1 MWIPKTKQVFMQEVK
16 IEYSSLFF
24 IFLKK
29 ISEKENCW
37 SILVWETK
45 NGSMTS
51 LSEWWKHV
59 EQAHVENLILVFW
72 GKEN

>member
-29 ISEKENCW
+29 IIEKENCW

>member
-1 MWIPKTKQVFMQEVK
+1 MWIAKTKQVFMQEVK

-29 ISEKENCW
+29 IIEKENCW